1 MTGCTQRLESSPL
14 PVFGS
19 EENESSDD
27 PIVLTSTIQNITS
40 TPTWNAVV
48 FTWENPETPTFA
60 AMHLVA
66 STNAY
71 PSTVEDGDLVCTG
84 ELITCTD
91 ESVDPADT
99 MYYSFFQENDTGDIE
114 LISTQSAVANG
125 IITYA
130 TGTIYANGARFSDGY
145 LYYSRSD
152 DFYRLPFNKST
163 ESFGSEET
171 LASPGYNINDMI
183 RHSNTEWIFS
193 DTDNDAIK
201 RVTFTDNTFTTIDTT
216 NTEISGVS
224 DIQGIATINTDI
236 AYTVNSDN
244 TIRFRD
250 SADEH
255 TIGGSLRFR
264 GMDVYDGK
272 IYVCDKGSSTLGI
285 QIFDMQTEQ
294 FTLVGNSNFSGLSV
308 QPVAVEVDSRYIY
321 AVGNPSNKLI
331 ILDHSGN
338 FVGSITVPSSFT
350 IEMASS
356 DDGYVFVST
365 TDSRYY
371 LIRVWQE

>member
-1 MTGCTQRLESSPL
+1 MHLHQPSKTSPA
-14 PVFGS
+14 P
-19 EENESSDD
+19 
-27 PIVLTSTIQNITS
+27 P
-40 TPTWNAVV
+40 AVV
-48 FTWENPETPTFA
+48 FTWENPETPTFT

-130 TGTIYANGARFSDGY
+130 TGTIYASGARFSDGY

-152 DFYRLPFNKST
+152 DFYRLPFNRST
-163 ESFGSEET
+163 KSFGSEET

-201 RVTFTDNTFTTIDTT
+201 RVTFTDNTFTTIVTT
-216 NTEISGVS
+216 NTEVSGVS
-224 DIQGIATINTDI
+224 GIQGIATINTDI
-236 AYTVNSDN
+236 AYTVHSDN

-272 IYVCDKGSSTLGI
+272 IYVCDKGISTLGI
-285 QIFDMQTEQ
+285 
-294 FTLVGNSNFSGLSV
+294 
-308 QPVAVEVDSRYIY
+308 
-321 AVGNPSNKLI
+321 
-331 ILDHSGN
+331 
-338 FVGSITVPSSFT
+338 
-350 IEMASS
+350 
-356 DDGYVFVST
+356 
-365 TDSRYY
+365 
-371 LIRVWQE
+371 